1 MPKLPQ
7 TPNVDR
13 LKSLNPAVRELTGNP
28 LWHRIYRRGG
38 EHPTRWDALRYS
50 GPTDARF
57 DHHLLSEEGRP
68 HTQDRGIIYLASDIP
83 TCLAEVFQANREV
96 DRRDRHPWLASFR
109 FQSTLAL
116 LDLTDT
122 FPVQAGGSMKLLSG
136 ARRYAQNWARGFYEA
151 YSTIDGFYFHSS
163 MTNRP
168 VLALFERALV
178 KQPFPATPKF
188 HRSLADPL
196 LLIPIQEACVDIGYK
211 LSPDT
216 AY

>member
-7 TPNVDR
+7 NPDLDR
-13 LKSLNPAVRELTGNP
+13 LRSLNPALRELTDNE

-38 EHPTRWDALRYS
+38 EHPTRWDALRYF

-57 DHHLLSEEGRP
+57 DHHLRDSRGEP

-83 TCLAEVFQANREV
+83 TCLAEVFQTNREV

-109 FQSTLAL
+109 LQSTLAI

-122 FPVQAGGSMKLLSG
+122 FPVQVGGSMKLVSG
-136 ARRYAQNWARGFYEA
+136 PRRYAQNWARGFYEA
-151 YSTIDGFYFHSS
+151 YPAIDGLYFNSS
-163 MTNRP
+163 MTNSP
-168 VLALFERALV
+168 VLALFERGLA
-178 KQPFPATPKF
+178 KRPFPTTPKF

-196 LLIPIQEACVDIGYK
+196 LLIPIQEACADIGYK

-216 AY
+216 GF